1 MHWKTHDD
9 QCVACVCNFQSA
21 IIWHSIAWSNCMHA
35 CVRLQQLLTQ
45 SKHTHF
51 TYTFVNHW
59 AQSIWDTLLSFNA
72 FSTVNRWFFF
82 CAYVIGKYIIKRPSI
97 SAIPLFVLVLRWDEM
112 KFRTVLRRMP
122 WLCKRKGNDMRP
134 IWNWMIADDRT
145 FDWPILNHFDHKNER
160 SEVPSAHQIKRP
172 NKLIIISAKWS
183 DEMTSRSTNVDTDF
197 NQPALI
203 IYTRIN
209 ILFEVRTKRSSV
221 FFICRAHKRGQLAII
236 LNVSL
241 VHFRSFCLVLRWR
254 SPIVSLF
261 LLDVNPSITYFT
273 PLLISRGHPL
283 AISND
288 SATDNNT
295 YLSKVC
301 LYTNYSNCNS
311 PTNRFAIELTT

>member
-241 VHFRSFCLVLRWR
+241 VHFRSFCLMLRWR

-273 PLLISRGHPL
+273 PSLISRGHPL